1 MTHRRGYS
9 DLREHMAM
17 LRELRLLRV
26 VDRPIDKDR
35 EMHPLVRWQYRGGIP
50 EEERRAFLFTNV
62 TDARGRRY
70 ENDVLIGGLAATP
83 AIYSAGLG
91 CPLEDVGKTWE
102 RALAHP
108 IEPVMVEV
116 AAVQEV
122 VHHGDAGGGFD
133 TMPIPISTPGFDN
146 APYLTSAHA
155 ITRSPN
161 DGVRN
166 VGHYRGQIKSPT
178 TCGVFFTG
186 PAKHGFMHWE
196 QSQKLGRPLE
206 MAFVIGAPPVVSY
219 AAVNQVPYGVDEFG
233 LAGGLAGEPIHLVR
247 CVSVD
252 LEVPADAE
260 IVIEGVVGTDRVEP
274 EGPFGESHGYV
285 HPRSLSPMFQITCVT
300 HRRNYCW
307 TSFISQVTPSESS
320 VIKKVS
326 LEPTLL
332 GFLRGTLGIAGVRDV
347 VTHEPLTNLRKVIF
361 VQFESPVR
369 TEVWRA
375 LKGIAAYRAEIGKIV
390 IAVDSD
396 INPRNLDAVWWA
408 IAYRARPHL
417 DVQVLQGQ
425 ARGHAPPFGVG
436 ADREDANLLI
446 DATLKD
452 QVPPISLPTRQFM
465 ERARE
470 IWEELGYPPL
480 KPEEPWYGYVVSPE
494 EWPPELEEE
503 AVLAASGRYYETG
516 AKLAQRSEPT

>member
-1 MTHRRGYS
+1 MTPGRAYR
-9 DLREHMAM
+9 DLREHIAV
-17 LRELRLLRV
+17 LRELELLLV

-50 EEERRAFLFTNV
+50 EVQRRAFLFTNV
-62 TDARGRRY
+62 IDARGRRY

-83 AIYSAGLG
+83 AIYAAGLG
-91 CPLEDVGKTWE
+91 CRLEDVGNVWE
-102 RALAHP
+102 RALSHAV
-108 IEPVMVEV
+108 EPVIVDV
-116 AAVQEV
+116 APVQEV
-122 VHHGDAGGGFD
+122 VKHGDAGGGFD

-155 ITRSPN
+155 ITRSPT

-186 PAKHGFMHWE
+186 PAKHGYMHWE
-196 QSQKLGRPLE
+196 QARKLGRPLE

-219 AAVNQVPYGVDEFG
+219 AAVNQVPYGVDEFA
-233 LAGGLAGEPIHLVR
+233 LAGGLAGEPVELVR

-252 LEVPADAE
+252 LEVPAHAE

-285 HPRSLSPMFQITCVT
+285 HPRSRSPLFEITCVT
-300 HRRNYCW
+300 HRRDYCW

-332 GFLRGTLGIAGVRDV
+332 GFLRGTLGIPGVRDV
-347 VTHEPLTNLRKVIF
+347 VLHEPLTNLRKVIF

-390 IAVDSD
+390 IAVDAD

-417 DVQVLQGQ
+417 DVQVLRGQ
-425 ARGHAPPFGVG
+425 ARGHAPPFGEG

-452 QVPPISLPTRQFM
+452 RVPPISLPTRPFM

-480 KPEEPWYGYVVSPE
+480 HPEEPWHGYVVSPE

-503 AVLAASGRYYETG
+503 AALAAAGRYYETG
-516 AKLAQRSEPT
+516 AKLAQRSEPV